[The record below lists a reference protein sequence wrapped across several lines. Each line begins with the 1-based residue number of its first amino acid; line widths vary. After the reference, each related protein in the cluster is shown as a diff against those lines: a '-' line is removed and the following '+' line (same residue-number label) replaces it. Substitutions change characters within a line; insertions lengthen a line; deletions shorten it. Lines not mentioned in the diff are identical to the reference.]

1 MNRKIYV
8 NFLALIIILVQ
19 LVPKFDAENVD
30 QQVQNSEHVTAR
42 LTTGEIRG
50 RVSYLAGKHKPVHVF
65 QVGFLKFYSI
75 CFIIYFFVLFQGI
88 PFAEPPVGNLRWRQL
103 VPKKPWDG
111 ILNATRFI
119 NSIIEIHIIELKI
132 QITAI

>member
-1 MNRKIYV
+1 MNRKIWV

-50 RVSYLAGKHKPVHVF
+50 RVSYLAGKHKPAHVF
-65 QVGFLKFYSI
+65 QVDFLKFYSPYALL
-75 CFIIYFFVLFQGI
+75 FIFLCYFRVYLLQ
-88 PFAEPPVGNLRWRQL
+88 NLQ
-103 VPKKPWDG
+103 
-111 ILNATRFI
+111 
-119 NSIIEIHIIELKI
+119 
-132 QITAI
+132 